1 MGTKPLSKR
10 RSVPFDGTLA
20 SSHPLTKHQLK
31 TDPLPLSSFF
41 IPLTYTLYS
50 STPSNTII
58 QFVVDGNW
66 ITDHTAPQENDH
78 SGNLNNFLTPDR
90 INTTSLTSAIMSGVT
105 PQATTSQLAGQVP
118 KEGQSDGSIPGA
130 FPETPAPEIDNQQK
144 PFDAAPQQ
152 SYEAHQTPAQQE
164 YAAIPQEAAEQT
176 FGVNPLPATSG
187 PGNPVIPNEN
197 DIVPPSS
204 DFTFNTVQSTVHDDE
219 ELKAADL
226 AKQSQQST
234 SHDQAYP
241 VAPKPFTEEG
251 PAQPVTLA
259 PGEKFP
265 SADEYALGQKNI
277 HDKEEL
283 KAAELFR
290 EQQQQNVSVNPLPAT
305 AGAGN
310 PITLAPGIPVPKT
323 DEFTANTVN
332 SNVKLDEAS
341 YNKPDAMVGGAPF
354 LPPVV
359 TPAAERANKGTGVFD
374 VPPITKNMIPESSL
388 PMGAQP
394 GTYDAEVSPFV
405 QSAAPTSTTA
415 QLAGQVPLENKK
427 PQAETVVVPS
437 IVKESQAKAH
447 FPPEASAQTEP
458 VIEKHQ
464 VEDELLAKVPKAPVT
479 ADGTPSVGE
488 VATAVGGAVTALAG
502 AAAVYAN
509 TAKAKVVEAYQQ
521 APSTEQVK
529 ESLPAPIKNVVAPP
543 PAPTASHAAPGP
555 VQASIAEAHASP
567 EAAANREAIAEKQQ
581 VETELLQKVPT
592 HNETG
597 EPAPNVKPVAIHV
610 DQHKLKDALVEAQ
623 NTIEK
628 QPQVTGKGQSE
639 HHEHGGVAS
648 AVPGAVKDSISE
660 AHAEPEAAAYE
671 EPIREKTAVEE
682 ELLRKVP
689 THNESGE
696 HAPQITGQSESRETE
711 IPASQY
717 LAEQDKEDKRSQ
729 TSPVVTDGI
738 QAIPVAATSSAPQ
751 TQTRQ
756 PTTAELP
763 QENLNVSRMP
773 EHSRD
778 VSPMTRPGEHK
789 SENTTRGS
797 APIGENK
804 PRHLSEAVSSH
815 EGTEPK
821 HNADGEQTGHF
832 HVEPLPP
839 VRDAAPEHG
848 AEKKETKDTKHIAGG
863 SGSHDS
869 ATGAPATATSSNHT
883 TESGKKEKRR
893 SFFGK
898 LKDKLKN

>member
-1 MGTKPLSKR
+1 
-10 RSVPFDGTLA
+10 
-20 SSHPLTKHQLK
+20 
-31 TDPLPLSSFF
+31 
-41 IPLTYTLYS
+41 
-50 STPSNTII
+50 
-58 QFVVDGNW
+58 
-66 ITDHTAPQENDH
+66 
-78 SGNLNNFLTPDR
+78 
-90 INTTSLTSAIMSGVT
+90 MSGVT

-130 FPETPAPEIDNQQK
+130 FPETPAPEADNTQK
-144 PFDAAPQQ
+144 PFGAAPQQ

-176 FGVNPLPATSG
+176 LSVNPLPATSG
-187 PGNPVIPNEN
+187 PGNPVIPKED

-226 AKQSQQST
+226 AKQHQQST

-251 PAQPVTLA
+251 PANPVTIA

-265 SADEYALGQKNI
+265 SADEYALSQKNI

-290 EQQQQNVSVNPLPAT
+290 EQQQQNVSVSPLPAT

-394 GTYDAEVSPFV
+394 GTYDAEVGPFV

-458 VIEKHQ
+458 VVEKHQ

-509 TAKAKVVEAYQQ
+509 TAKDKAVEAYQQ
-521 APSTEQVK
+521 APTAEQVK

-581 VETELLQKVPT
+581 VESELLHKVPT
-592 HNETG
+592 HNEAG
-597 EPAPNVKPVAIHV
+597 EPAPNVKPVAVHV
-610 DQHKLKDALVEAQ
+610 DQHKLKDALVEAE
-623 NTIEK
+623 NTTEK
-628 QPQVTGKGQSE
+628 QPQLTGKGQSE
-639 HHEHGGVAS
+639 HHEHGGVAA

-660 AHAEPEAAAYE
+660 AHAEPEAAAYDE
-671 EPIREKTAVEE
+671 TIREKNAVEE
-682 ELLRKVP
+682 ELLRTVP
-689 THNESGE
+689 TDNESGE
-696 HAPQITGQSESRETE
+696 HAPKITGQQTETE
-711 IPASQY
+711 IPVSQY
-717 LAEQDKEDKRSQ
+717 LAQQDKEEKRNQ
-729 TSPVVTDGI
+729 TAPVVTDGT
-738 QAIPVAATSSAPQ
+738 QSIPVATTSSAPQ
-751 TQTRQ
+751 TEQRQ

-763 QENLNVSRMP
+763 QENLNVSQRP

-778 VSPMTRPGEHK
+778 VSPMTRPGELRQETSTESKH
-789 SENTTRGS
+789 
-797 APIGENK
+797 APVGENK

-821 HNADGEQTGHF
+821 HNAEGEQTGHF
-832 HVEPLPP
+832 HVEKLPP
-839 VRDAAPEHG
+839 VKDAVPEHG
-848 AEKKETKDTKHIAGG
+848 AEKKEIKHTAGG
-863 SGSHDS
+863 SGSHDA

-883 TESGKKEKRR
+883 MENGKKEKRR

>member
-1 MGTKPLSKR
+1 
-10 RSVPFDGTLA
+10 
-20 SSHPLTKHQLK
+20 
-31 TDPLPLSSFF
+31 
-41 IPLTYTLYS
+41 
-50 STPSNTII
+50 
-58 QFVVDGNW
+58 
-66 ITDHTAPQENDH
+66 
-78 SGNLNNFLTPDR
+78 
-90 INTTSLTSAIMSGVT
+90 MSGVT
-105 PQATTSQLAGQVP
+105 PQATVSQLAGQVP

-130 FPETPAPEIDNQQK
+130 FPETPALEADNTQK
-144 PFDAAPQQ
+144 PFDTAPQQ

-164 YAAIPQEAAEQT
+164 YAAIPQEAAEHT

-187 PGNPVIPNEN
+187 PGNPVLPKED

-226 AKQSQQST
+226 AKQHQQST
-234 SHDQAYP
+234 SHHQAYP

-251 PAQPVTLA
+251 PANPVTIA

-265 SADEYALGQKNI
+265 SADEYALSQKNI

-310 PITLAPGIPVPKT
+310 PITFAPGIPVPKT

-388 PMGAQP
+388 PMGAQH

-427 PQAETVVVPS
+427 PQAETVLIPS

-509 TAKAKVVEAYQQ
+509 TAKDKAVEAYQQ

-529 ESLPAPIKNVVAPP
+529 ESLPEPIRNVVAPP

-581 VETELLQKVPT
+581 VESELLQKVAT
-592 HNETG
+592 HNEAG
-597 EPAPNVKPVAIHV
+597 EPAPNVKPVAVHV
-610 DQHKLKDALVEAQ
+610 DQHKLKDALVEAE
-623 NTIEK
+623 NTTEK
-628 QPQVTGKGQSE
+628 QPQLTGKGQSE
-639 HHEHGGVAS
+639 HHEHGGVAA

-671 EPIREKTAVEE
+671 EPIREKNAVEE

-689 THNESGE
+689 THDESGE
-696 HAPQITGQSESRETE
+696 HAPKITGQQTETE
-711 IPASQY
+711 IPVSQY
-717 LAEQDKEDKRSQ
+717 LAQQDKEEKRNQ
-729 TSPVVTDGI
+729 TTPVVTDGT
-738 QAIPVAATSSAPQ
+738 QSIPVAITSSAPQ
-751 TQTRQ
+751 TEKRQ
-756 PTTAELP
+756 LTTAELP
-763 QENLNVSRMP
+763 QENLNVSQRP

-789 SENTTRGS
+789 AETSTGS
-797 APIGENK
+797 KQAPVSENK
-804 PRHLSEAVSSH
+804 PRHLSEAVSGH

-821 HNADGEQTGHF
+821 HNVEGEQTGHF
-832 HVEPLPP
+832 HVEKLPP
-839 VRDAAPEHG
+839 VKDAVAEHG
-848 AEKKETKDTKHIAGG
+848 AEKKETKHTAGG
-863 SGSHDS
+863 SGSHDR
-869 ATGAPATATSSNHT
+869 ATGAPATTTSSNHT

>member
-1 MGTKPLSKR
+1 
-10 RSVPFDGTLA
+10 
-20 SSHPLTKHQLK
+20 
-31 TDPLPLSSFF
+31 
-41 IPLTYTLYS
+41 
-50 STPSNTII
+50 
-58 QFVVDGNW
+58 
-66 ITDHTAPQENDH
+66 
-78 SGNLNNFLTPDR
+78 
-90 INTTSLTSAIMSGVT
+90 MSGVT
-105 PQATTSQLAGQVP
+105 PQSTTSQLAGQVP

-130 FPETPAPEIDNQQK
+130 FPETPAPESDNTQK
-144 PFDAAPQQ
+144 PFDTAPQQ
-152 SYEAHQTPAQQE
+152 SYEAHQTQAQQE
-164 YAAIPQEAAEQT
+164 YAAIPQEAAEQA
-176 FGVNPLPATSG
+176 FSVNPLPATSG
-187 PGNPVIPNEN
+187 PGNPIIPNEN

-226 AKQSQQST
+226 AKQRQQSA

-251 PAQPVTLA
+251 PAHPVTIA

-265 SADEYALGQKNI
+265 SADEYALSQKNI

-359 TPAAERANKGTGVFD
+359 TPQAERNAKGTGVFD
-374 VPPITKNMIPESSL
+374 VPPVTKNLIPESSL
-388 PMGAQP
+388 PMGAQA
-394 GTYDAEVSPFV
+394 GTYDQEVSPFV

-458 VIEKHQ
+458 VFEKHQ

-479 ADGTPSVGE
+479 ADGTTSVRE

-502 AAAVYAN
+502 AAAVYAT
-509 TAKAKVVEAYQQ
+509 TAKDKAVEAYQQ
-521 APSTEQVK
+521 APSAEQVK
-529 ESLPAPIKNVVAPP
+529 QTLPSVEQVKQSLPAPIKNVVAPP

-555 VQASIAEAHASP
+555 VQASIAEAHVSP
-567 EAAANREAIAEKQQ
+567 EAAANREAIAEKQM
-581 VETELLQKVPT
+581 VESELLQKVPT

-610 DQHKLKDALVEAQ
+610 DQHKLKDALVEAE
-623 NTIEK
+623 NTTSF
-628 QPQVTGKGQSE
+628 QPQLTGKGQSE
-639 HHEHGGVAS
+639 HHEHGGVAA

-660 AHAEPEAAAYE
+660 ARASPEAAAYD
-671 EPIREKTAVEE
+671 EPIKEKSAVEE

-689 THNESGE
+689 TNTESGE
-696 HAPQITGQSESRETE
+696 HAPQITGQQTDTGRETE

-717 LAEQDKEDKRSQ
+717 LAEQDIQDKRNQ
-729 TSPVVTDGI
+729 TAPIVTDGT
-738 QAIPVAATSSAPQ
+738 QSIPVAATSTGAPQ
-751 TQTRQ
+751 IQNRQ
-756 PTTAELP
+756 PTQAELP
-763 QENLNVSRMP
+763 QENLNVSQRP

-778 VSPMTRPGEHK
+778 VSPMTRPGEG
-789 SENTTRGS
+789 NTTESKQVGQD
-797 APIGENK
+797 K
-804 PRHLSEAVSSH
+804 PRHLSEAVSAHS
-815 EGTEPK
+815 GTEPK
-821 HNADGEQTGHF
+821 HNQEGEQTGHF

-839 VRDAAPEHG
+839 VKDAVPEHG
-848 AEKKETKDTKHIAGG
+848 AAKETKHTAGG

-869 ATGAPATATSSNHT
+869 ATGAPATTTSSNNT

>member
-1 MGTKPLSKR
+1 
-10 RSVPFDGTLA
+10 
-20 SSHPLTKHQLK
+20 
-31 TDPLPLSSFF
+31 
-41 IPLTYTLYS
+41 
-50 STPSNTII
+50 
-58 QFVVDGNW
+58 
-66 ITDHTAPQENDH
+66 
-78 SGNLNNFLTPDR
+78 
-90 INTTSLTSAIMSGVT
+90 MSGVT

-130 FPETPAPEIDNQQK
+130 FPETPAPEADNTQK

-176 FGVNPLPATSG
+176 FGVSPLPATSG
-187 PGNPVIPNEN
+187 AGNPVIPNED

-234 SHDQAYP
+234 SRDQAYP
-241 VAPKPFTEEG
+241 VAAKPFTEEG
-251 PAQPVTLA
+251 PANPVTIA

-265 SADEYALGQKNI
+265 TADEYALAQKNI

-405 QSAAPTSTTA
+405 QSAAPSSTTA
-415 QLAGQVPLENKK
+415 QLAGQVPFENKK

-488 VATAVGGAVTALAG
+488 VATAVGGAITALAG

-509 TAKAKVVEAYQQ
+509 TAKDKAVEAYQQ

-529 ESLPAPIKNVVAPP
+529 ETLPAPIKNVVAPP

-581 VETELLQKVPT
+581 VESELLQKVPT

-597 EPAPNVKPVAIHV
+597 EPAPNVKPVAVHV
-610 DQHKLKDALVEAQ
+610 DQHKLKDALVEAE
-623 NTIEK
+623 NTTEK
-628 QPQVTGKGQSE
+628 QPQLTGKGQSE
-639 HHEHGGVAS
+639 HHEHGGVAA
-648 AVPGAVKDSISE
+648 AVPSAVKDSISE

-671 EPIREKTAVEE
+671 EPIKEKSAVEQ
-682 ELLRKVP
+682 ELLQKIE
-689 THNESGE
+689 TTNSSGE
-696 HAPQITGQSESRETE
+696 HAPKITGDNTDSRRETE

-717 LAEQDKEDKRSQ
+717 LAEQDKEDKRNQ
-729 TSPVVTDGI
+729 TAPVVTDGT
-738 QAIPVAATSSAPQ
+738 QSIPVASTSSAPQ
-751 TQTRQ
+751 TENRQ

-763 QENLNVSRMP
+763 QENLNVSQRP

-778 VSPMTRPGEHK
+778 VSPMTRPGEQDVETK
-789 SENTTRGS
+789 
-797 APIGENK
+797 PVGENK

-821 HNADGEQTGHF
+821 HNAKGEQTGHF

-839 VRDAAPEHG
+839 ARDAVPEHG
-848 AEKKETKDTKHIAGG
+848 AAKEQTKHTAGG
-863 SGSHDS
+863 SASASHDS
-869 ATGAPATATSSNHT
+869 ASGAPATTTSSNHT
-883 TESGKKEKRR
+883 NESGKKEKRR